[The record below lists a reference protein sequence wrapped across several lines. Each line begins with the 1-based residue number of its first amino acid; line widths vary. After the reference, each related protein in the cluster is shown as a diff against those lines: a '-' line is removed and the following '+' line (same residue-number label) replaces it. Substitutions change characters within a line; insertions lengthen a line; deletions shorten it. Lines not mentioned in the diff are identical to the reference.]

1 MNDNVEIIRSDLWAT
16 IIWQYYIS
24 DKIINFSQ
32 VITDVYNIKQN
43 QQSKI
48 QSNYGGWQ
56 SDFIKSENTELSK
69 LMDYIKNN
77 IYKCYDD
84 LKIRKNFYNANMSYW
99 ININSFGHSNSKH
112 IHVNSLLSG
121 CIYLKVP
128 KNSGNLLLHSNSI
141 NEYFFKSYT
150 DCSSD
155 NTSPE
160 IMFFAEEK
168 KVIIFPSFLPHS
180 VEKNNSV
187 EDRISVAFNFF
198 YE

>member
-1 MNDNVEIIRSDLWAT
+1 MNDNLEIIRSDLWAT
-16 IIWQYYIS
+16 PIWQYYIS

-43 QQSKI
+43 QQSKN

-56 SDFIKSENTELSK
+56 SNFIKSENTELSK

-84 LKIRKNFYNANMSYW
+84 LKVRKNFYNVSMCYW
-99 ININSFGHSNSKH
+99 INISSFGHSNIKH

-128 KNSGNLLLHSNSI
+128 KDSGNLLLHSNSI

-160 IMFFAEEK
+160 IFFFAEDK